1 MVPRFG
7 TELSGRIGS
16 PFSERRLWKE
26 REKGRRA
33 GEGRGGEGR
42 EGEKEGRKKGRE
54 RKGSGEVDLF
64 GVCLI

>member
-26 REKGRRA
+26 REKGRREA
-33 GEGRGGEGR
+33 EGRGGR
-42 EGEKEGRKKGRE
+42 ERRREERKEEKERVLVR
-54 RKGSGEVDLF
+54 
-64 GVCLI
+64 